1 MRSRARSSKVNVE
14 GGPVLREQTPA
25 GQPSARRRP
34 RALVVAF
41 ALAVLAAPLAATA
54 AIGAGHSAPPLVR
67 AEGHSRATPGS
78 ASRLEKP
85 QAGVAKRAHL
95 SKPARLGKPKV
106 LYLKKA
112 RSVVFDVRKLRS
124 VVVKRERAEDGGP
137 ARDADADAA
146 NTDADAAN
154 TDADAADTDADAAN
168 TDAAKRGA
176 APATAETSTQSPA
189 APAPAPD
196 SCFDGLDFANWGA
209 GHPPDTNGDVGP
221 TYYIQTI
228 NTLDRDLRQ
237 VDRHARVAAFTF
249 NAFMSQGQFRE
260 PLRHRQLRRPGRPLR
275 QLREPL
281 VHHRLRVQDRRRGN
295 VNPPAPSSASP
306 CRRPATRSPA
316 AGTSIRSPLRA
327 ALNDYPK
334 FGVWPDGI
342 YMSANMFGYAA
353 ARLVSGL
360 TARVGAEQAADVR
373 RRADGAGRRLLR
385 RHLATSRSSRR
396 THGCRRVRRRRDR
409 PSTSSRRSSS

>member
-1 MRSRARSSKVNVE
+1 MT
-14 GGPVLREQTPA
+14 EQTPA

-34 RALVVAF
+34 RALVVVF
-41 ALAVLAAPLAATA
+41 ALAVVAAPLAATA
-54 AIGAGHSAPPLVR
+54 AIRTDYSSAPPLVR
-67 AEGHSRATPGS
+67 AEGHSRAAPGG

-196 SCFDGLDFANWGA
+196 SSFDGLDFATWGA

-228 NTLDRDLRQ
+228 NTSIGIYDKSTGN
-237 VDRHARVAAFTF
+237 RVAAFTF
-249 NAFMSQGQFRE
+249 NAFMSQGHFGNLCDTDNFGDPVVLYDSFEDRWFITDFAFKLDGSRQRQ
-260 PLRHRQLRRPGRPLR
+260 PADRLPVLRRLEDRRPGQR
-275 QLREPL
+275 
-281 VHHRLRVQDRRRGN
+281 RLELLLDRRRR
-295 VNPPAPSSASP
+295 AASATTRSSASGRTASTCRP
-306 CRRPATRSPA
+306 TCSATPSGASYIALHVWALNKQQMYAGAPSAAGGRLRRRPS
-316 AGTSIRSPLRA
+316 
-327 ALNDYPK
+327 
-334 FGVWPDGI
+334 
-342 YMSANMFGYAA
+342 
-353 ARLVSGL
+353 
-360 TARVGAEQAADVR
+360 
-373 RRADGAGRRLLR
+373 
-385 RHLATSRSSRR
+385 ATSRSSRR
-396 THGCRRVRRRRDR
+396 TRGSRPARRRRAR
-409 PSTSSRRSSS
+409 PSTSSRPSSS